1 MSESTEKQTVVE
13 RASGLADEV
22 LESVDVGRR
31 DAIEA
36 VRKFVSTLEEATP
49 ALVDPSLRKTALD
62 SALDL
67 ADELSSALMSLLRS
81 ITAARIYCHPNTV
94 RHRLHRIQELTG
106 RSLSRPRDLAELCL
120 VFEVERRLP

>member
-81 ITAARIYCHPNTV
+81 IIGSASEA
-94 RHRLHRIQELTG
+94 
-106 RSLSRPRDLAELCL
+106 LSGKPGGTKE
-120 VFEVERRLP
+120 